1 MELARIKQSRKP
13 PAIQPFS
20 RFLDLPKSDLAGSK
34 GSGIQKRIS
43 IIA

>member
-1 MELARIKQSRKP
+1 MELARIKQFSE
-13 PAIQPFS
+13 AAAVQPFI
-20 RFLDLPKSDLAGSK
+20 RLLDLPRSDLAGSK